1 LIRTIIPYSPKLK
14 EYARYLRNHSTK
26 SEIILWYYLKGKQRL
41 GFDFHRQK
49 PLDNYIVDFFCS
61 ELNLIIEIDGIS
73 HDFKHDK
80 DFQRQRI
87 LESYGLKFL
96 RFSDDA
102 VKNDVEGVVKSIDLF
117 IEKIQHTP

>member
-1 LIRTIIPYSPKLK
+1 MRRTIIPYNPKLK

-61 ELNLIIEIDGIS
+61 ELNLIIEIDGKS
-73 HDFKHDK
+73 HDFKQEK
-80 DFQRQRI
+80 DIHRQKI
-87 LESYGLKFL
+87 LESYGLNFL
-96 RFSDDA
+96 RFSDDE
-102 VKNDVEGVVKSIDLF
+102 VKNDVEGVVKSIDIF
-117 IEKIQHTP
+117 IGIYR